1 MNPEFANYRR
11 SIGWRPG
18 AYNLLFRWFV
28 ELDIDDGVWDH
39 STSSKNRDRLLNAE
53 VGAKFLEVCCVTPL
67 LSNAHFSV
75 DTR

>member
-1 MNPEFANYRR
+1 LAL
-11 SIGWRPG
+11 SG

-67 LSNAHFSV
+67 PVQRSLLGGH
-75 DTR
+75 T